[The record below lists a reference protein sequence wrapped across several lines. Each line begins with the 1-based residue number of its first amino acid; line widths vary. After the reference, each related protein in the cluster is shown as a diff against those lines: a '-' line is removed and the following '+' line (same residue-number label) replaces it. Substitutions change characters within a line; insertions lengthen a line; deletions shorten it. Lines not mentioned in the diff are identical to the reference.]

1 MSVGCVCQPVFG
13 PGKTPEPNALWAASG
28 FDGGLGQTLLI
39 PGDDSPL
46 LLVGFGPAEAV
57 SDEALRESAALA
69 AQVLSRADSAVWDF
83 DLLAQLA
90 LPARRIAQTL
100 AEGVTLGS
108 YQPGGSA
115 RTRWLVPADHRE
127 GWAAGVSIGQ
137 ATVRAR
143 DLVNSPP
150 NILTTRA
157 FAGHCERI
165 GAEHGLTVRIRGQDD
180 LISLGFGGIVA
191 IGRGSMEPSLLVEV
205 THPGV
210 GAKPDLSLVGKGV
223 IFDSGGL
230 SLKGAEDMIGMKQDM
245 AGAAAVFEAMTLLPL
260 LAPHLHVT
268 AYLPIVENL
277 PGQGAARPGDVVTM
291 RSGSTVEILNT
302 DFEGRV
308 ILADA
313 LAYAAEHSPAAIIDL
328 ATLTNAAVR
337 ALGERTAALMSNDR
351 QLSDLVCAAA
361 ESSNEPVWELPM
373 PKYLEQQ
380 LKSDVADYKNFPGTA
395 NARALTAAMFL
406 RKFVPDDIPWAH
418 LDIAGPAW
426 APKAYGLTS
435 QGGTGFGVRLLADLF
450 QNWTESHS
458 VTTRTTERAE

>member
-13 PGKTPEPNALWAASG
+13 PSRTSQTDALWAASG
-28 FDGGLGQTLLI
+28 FNGGIGQTLLI
-39 PGDDSPL
+39 SGNDSPL
-46 LLVGFGPAEAV
+46 LLVGLGPAEHV
-57 SDEALRESAALA
+57 SDGSLRESAALV
-69 AQVLSRADSAVWDF
+69 AQVLGHANSATWDF
-83 DLLAQLA
+83 GLFDQLD

-108 YQPGGSA
+108 YRPAGSI
-115 RTRWLVPADHRE
+115 RTDWSVPPDHSE
-127 GWAAGVSIGQ
+127 GWAIGAAIGQ

-143 DLVNSPP
+143 ELVNSPP
-150 NILTTRA
+150 NILTTSA
-157 FAGHCERI
+157 FAAHCERV
-165 GAEHGLTVRIRGQDD
+165 GAKHGLTVRVRSQDD
-180 LISLGFGGIVA
+180 LVSLGFGGIVA
-191 IGRGSMEPSLLVEV
+191 IGGGSPEPSLLVEV
-205 THPGV
+205 THQG
-210 GAKPDLSLVGKGV
+210 GGQKPDLSLVGKGV

-245 AGAAAVFEAMTLLPL
+245 AGAAAAFEAMTLLPL

-268 AYLPIVENL
+268 AYLPVVENL
-277 PGQGAARPGDVVTM
+277 PGPGATRPGDVVTM

-313 LAYAAEHSPAAIIDL
+313 LTYAAEQSPAAIIDL

-337 ALGERTAALMSNDR
+337 ALGERTAALMSNDK
-351 QLSDLVCAAA
+351 QFSDLIRAAA
-361 ESSNEPVWELPM
+361 KSSNEPVWELPM

-380 LKSDVADYKNFPGTA
+380 LQSDVADYKNFPGTA

-406 RKFVPDDIPWAH
+406 REFVPDDIPWAH

-426 APKAYGLTS
+426 ATNAYGLTS
-435 QGGTGFGVRLLADLF
+435 EGGTGFGVRLLADLF
-450 QNWTESHS
+450 QNLTEDHS
-458 VTTRTTERAE
+458 ITTRTTERTE